1 MPPMFTSLF
10 FTRLLSKPYLLLAAV
25 AALVL
30 SIGLNSY
37 SLRGSTEPREAGV
50 AAEMLQDHNYLVPQ
64 LNGQQFLEKPPLS
77 YWLQAASMRAFGYSP
92 AAARLPSVMA
102 GIATLLLVFFT
113 VQRITGAPKPAWLA
127 ALFLLTMASFWSNSR
142 VAGQDILLAF
152 GIALA
157 LCGFWLTREPH
168 KHEPHKRETHNLI
181 LGWLLYACGIFVA
194 TFTKGVV
201 GLAVPGIVLLVFLV
215 LEAIGFH
222 RRFILGNWL
231 RPALFALLGLLPLAL
246 WLFALYRGHGA
257 DYVREVV
264 IANSVDRFAGDYQR
278 GSHAEPFYYYL
289 KKLPETFA
297 PWTLLVLIA
306 LWQLRQ
312 QLRRNKRLLFVVC
325 WLLAPYLLL
334 SLSSGK
340 RQVYLLVIYPAAA
353 ILCALFVANLKT
365 LQPKWQ
371 RAGAIAIG
379 VLLVAYSA
387 YGAVGLARQKNND
400 SFDVAFAQLG
410 ELEAAG
416 HATVLFNP
424 TERISGAARFYLQ
437 HAVPEV
443 REDTAINALL
453 RENPSLVVFL
463 QRDDAMRLHDY
474 RVLAEISHGKRGYLI
489 VASTTM
495 L

>member
-1 MPPMFTSLF
+1 MSPMI
-10 FTRLLSKPYLLLAAV
+10 TRLCSRPYLLLFVV
-25 AALVL
+25 AAFVL
-30 SIGLNSY
+30 GLGLNSY

-50 AAEMLQDHNYLVPQ
+50 AAEMLQDNDYLVPR

-77 YWLQAASMRAFGYSP
+77 YWLQAASLRAFGYTP
-92 AAARLPSVMA
+92 VAARLPSVIA
-102 GIATLLLVFFT
+102 SIATLLLVFFS
-113 VQRITGAPKPAWLA
+113 VQRVAGAAKPAWLA

-142 VAGQDILLAF
+142 IAGQDILLAL

-157 LCGFWLTREPH
+157 LCGFWLTRET
-168 KHEPHKRETHNLI
+168 RDLV
-181 LGWLLYACGIFVA
+181 LGWLLYALGIFVA

-201 GLAVPGIVLLVFLV
+201 GLAVPGIVLLVFLLV
-215 LEAIGFH
+215 EATVFH

-246 WLFALYRGHGA
+246 WLFALYRVHGA

-264 IANSVDRFAGDYQR
+264 LANSVDRFAGDYQR

-289 KKLPETFA
+289 QKLPETFA
-297 PWTLLVLIA
+297 PWTLLVLFA
-306 LWQLRQ
+306 LWQLRSQ
-312 QLRRNKRLLFVVC
+312 FHRSKRLLFVAC

-334 SLSSGK
+334 SLSAGK
-340 RQVYLLVIYPAAA
+340 RPTYLLVIYPAAA

-379 VLLVAYSA
+379 VLLVTFSA
-387 YGAVGLARQKNND
+387 YGAVGLARQSDGD
-400 SFDVAFAQLG
+400 SFDTAFAQLK
-410 ELEAAG
+410 ELEDAG
-416 HATVLFNP
+416 HATVLFKP
-424 TERISGAARFYLQ
+424 SERMSGAARFYLQ

-443 REDTAINALL
+443 RDGAEINALL
-453 RENPSLVVFL
+453 RANPSLVIFL
-463 QRDDAMRLHDY
+463 QKGDVEQLRDY
-474 RVLAEISHGKRGYLI
+474 RVLNEISHGKRVYFI